1 MREGERK
8 GGKENAWASREN
20 MNPKAPEFQLHHSPI
35 SYDFGQA
42 TFSFLG
48 PQFPAGTSDKEPAC
62 QRRRS
67 KRLRF
72 DSWVRKMP

>member
-20 MNPKAPEFQLHHSPI
+20 MNPKASEFQLHHSPI

-48 PQFPAGTSDKEPAC
+48 PQFPGGTSGKEPAYKC
-62 QRRRS
+62 RRR

-72 DSWVRKMP
+72 NPWVRKMP

>member
-1 MREGERK
+1 MREGEWK

-20 MNPKAPEFQLHHSPI
+20 MNPKASEFQLHQSPI
-35 SYDFGQA
+35 SCDFGQA

-48 PQFPAGTSDKEPAC
+48 PQFPGGTSDKEPAC
-62 QRRRS
+62 QCRRC

-72 DSWVRKMP
+72 DPWVRMMP